1 MKKLLFTLI
10 VILMNII
17 PATAQ
22 DTVDM
27 ADLMRS
33 SGKIYVVVAVAM
45 VVLAGIFIYLITLDR
60 KVTRM
65 ENRLK
70 DKTLN

>member
-1 MKKLLFTLI
+1 MRKLLFTLI
-10 VILMNII
+10 VILMSKTV
-17 PATAQ
+17 ATAQ

-45 VVLAGIFIYLITLDR
+45 VVLAGIFIYLIVLDR

>member
-10 VILMNII
+10 VILMNMMNVSG
-17 PATAQ
+17 Q

-45 VVLAGIFIYLITLDR
+45 VVLAGIFIYLIVLDR
-60 KVTRM
+60 KVNRM
-65 ENRLK
+65 ENRIK
-70 DKTLN
+70 NKT

>member
-1 MKKLLFTLI
+1 MRKLLFTLI
-10 VILMNII
+10 VILMSITVT
-17 PATAQ
+17 TAQ

-45 VVLAGIFIYLITLDR
+45 VVLAGIFIYLIALDR